1 MAIRSALNQ
10 ALDHSITNIKL
21 YSDAQDLIRAINSQE
36 QVKEIYGLLFDI
48 FTLVS
53 MFTSILFHF
62 VPRSKNLLA
71 DSLAKIA
78 KENLVASMPGMAPPC
93 SWVAAPASVENYHFW
108 KRACTTI
115 AGPALASVEAS
126 VASVKA
132 DLFATSDGS
141 SDSAK
146 KEKAKEAAK
155 TQRKKR
161 KMFEELLE
169 NRRVTRVKKTLNA
182 LRRREKEY
190 GVSIT
195 QADLVRWARRL
206 DKNGKHQHA
215 YEMFEWMEEKKMT
228 FSPSELATFV
238 GLIEKTKDLGEAFA
252 YFKKADPDFDNMDL
266 KCKNWPAYQVL
277 LECYFARDDH
287 AGFT

>member
-1 MAIRSALNQ
+1 MYLRRFL
-10 ALDHSITNIKL
+10 
-21 YSDAQDLIRAINSQE
+21 
-36 QVKEIYGLLFDI
+36 
-48 FTLVS
+48 LVS
-53 MFTSILFHF
+53 SSHLSHR
-62 VPRSKNLLA
+62 VCSR
-71 DSLAKIA
+71 
-78 KENLVASMPGMAPPC
+78 VAG
-93 SWVAAPASVENYHFW
+93 PAR
-108 KRACTTI
+108 KRTCTTI
-115 AGPALASVEAS
+115 SGPALASVEAS
-126 VASVKA
+126 VAAPSSAAGFKA
-132 DLFATSDGS
+132 VSLLSTSDGS

-161 KMFEELLE
+161 NMFEEQLE
-169 NRRVTRVKKTLNA
+169 NRRVTRVKQTLNA

-206 DKNGKHQHA
+206 DKDGKHHHA

-252 YFKKADPDFDNMDL
+252 YFKKADPDFDNMDV
-266 KCKNWPAYQVL
+266 KSKNWPAYKVL
-277 LECYFARDDH
+277 MKCYCDSGVHAR
-287 AGFT
+287 FV